1 MHPMRPHVHKPRW
14 SRDGQTK
21 GGISWR
27 VGGLYTIARALNV
40 KLFVRI
46 SAENNNTAN
55 NCKWCENRQKS
66 PEISYNQ
73 QKFSFCVHSMWLL
86 GITKTMAYLGQRRKL
101 MQKFLDYTY
110 TVSRQH
116 DMQLLVTT
124 LAKED
129 RFSIFFHWQLTDPEL
144 TKI

>member
-1 MHPMRPHVHKPRW
+1 L
-14 SRDGQTK
+14 SEFQLEITTLQ
-21 GGISWR
+21 I
-27 VGGLYTIARALNV
+27 
-40 KLFVRI
+40 
-46 SAENNNTAN
+46 TASDA
-55 NCKWCENRQKS
+55 KIDKSRQKY
-66 PEISYNQ
+66 PTISKN
-73 QKFSFCVHSMWLL
+73 SSLCVHSMWLL
-86 GITKTMAYLGQRRKL
+86 GITKTMAYLGRRRKL